1 MVCANLFRLAIF
13 PMIRRIPALKAMV
26 NAIDGAKSRIQ
37 SAMSAIKSAVN
48 VFLKPRL
55 SLPHISVSGRLSLN
69 PPSVPK
75 ISVECSAVA

>member
-1 MVCANLFRLAIF
+1 
-13 PMIRRIPALKAMV
+13 MV
-26 NAIDGAKSRIQ
+26 NAIDGAKNRIK

-48 VFLKPRL
+48 VLLKPRL
-55 SLPHISVSGRLSLN
+55 KLPHIKVSGRLSLN